1 MMAYSGP
8 RFDLAVEEIR
18 TGATTRGLLS

>member
-1 MMAYSGP
+1 MTVCSGP

-18 TGATTRGLLS
+18 ADETTRGLLS

>member
-1 MMAYSGP
+1 MTVYSGP

-18 TGATTRGLLS
+18 PGATTRGLLS